1 MYWDE
6 KIIEKIFTTHIH
18 KNFKT
23 IYKTNFGRFYFYF
36 KKDNENEITGR
47 VVFFPS
53 SY

>member
-1 MYWDE
+1 MCWDE
-6 KIIEKIFTTHIH
+6 KIIEKIFKTHIH
-18 KNFKT
+18 KKFKI